1 MKLEDQ
7 IMSPKSIKVDLNFE
21 TTVNYIRNWIQKHTD
36 SIHEQSIQNGI
47 QYIFET
53 EHGERKINVYN
64 SKTKPGTRVV
74 FNDPVFEG
82 SERIAIDLNKE
93 FGEQT
98 LSTKTTQKKAGIGT
112 NFLSKYKNLPR
123 IGSDESGKG
132 DYFGPIIIC
141 AVLFEEQTEI
151 EVEKILSTHRF
162 GIRDSKQ
169 FTDTQNRHLAQEI
182 QNILADFE
190 IFKYSA
196 SDYNKLHD
204 KKTSNLNALIGL
216 GHSAAIE
223 NLLTRRQDNKS
234 NLLEIK
240 SLPSIVDQF
249 DRKTMPGLHGLK
261 KKYPFFSQ
269 TQFVQAQKADAND
282 LAVASASIIA
292 RAIWLQE
299 LETLSDQIGFNIS
312 KGAGPKVDEDAR
324 KILSE
329 NGIEWLQRNA
339 KFDFKN
345 TTRIVQ

>member
-1 MKLEDQ
+1 
-7 IMSPKSIKVDLNFE
+7 MSPKSIKVDLNFE
-21 TTVNYIRNWIQKHTD
+21 NTVNYIRHWIEKHTG
-36 SIHEQSIQNGI
+36 SLQEQSIQNGI
-47 QYIFET
+47 QYRFGT
-53 EHGERKINVYN
+53 EYGERKINVYD
-64 SKTKPGTRVV
+64 SKTKPGTRIV
-74 FNDPVFEG
+74 FNDPIFEG
-82 SERIAIDLNKE
+82 SELIAIDLNRE
-93 FGEQT
+93 FGEEA
-98 LSTKTTQKKAGIGT
+98 LSTKTTQKKAGSEV

-141 AVLFEEQTEI
+141 AVLFEKNTEI
-151 EVEKILSTHRF
+151 EVEKILSTDRF

-169 FTDTQNRHLAQEI
+169 FTDIQNRHLARKI
-182 QNILADFE
+182 QNILPDFE

-196 SDYNKLHD
+196 FDYNKLHD

-223 NLLTRRQDNKS
+223 TLLTRRQDNKT

-261 KKYPFFSQ
+261 KKYPFFGQ
-269 TQFVQAQKADAND
+269 TQFVQAPKADAND

-299 LETLSDQIGFNIS
+299 LESLSDEIGFNIA
-312 KGAGPKVDEDAR
+312 KGAGPKVDEDGR

-345 TTRIVQ
+345 TTRIV